1 MKKLTMFAAILGTV
15 GSLAIADA
23 NVQPAAAQDRF
34 SFSFSTGD
42 VDLAYRNGYT
52 DRYGRF
58 HYWAS
63 PREQREYRQRYSS
76 RYRDMDHDGV
86 PNRVDRDR
94 DGDGVPNRYDS
105 RPNRAYDDR
114 PYRPERRRFVQT
126 RRDWD
131 GDGVPNR
138 SDDFPRNPWRD

>member
-63 PREQREYRQRYSS
+63 PREQREYRQRYAG

-94 DGDGVPNRYDS
+94 DGDGVPNRYDN

-114 PYRPERRRFVQT
+114 PYRSQRRFVQT

-138 SDDFPRNPWRD
+138 YDAFPRNPWRD